1 MSFVPHRHLVQYY
14 ETDQM
19 GVVHHSNYIR
29 WFETARI
36 DALDQAGLTYAKME
50 EDGLFG
56 VTLSVSCE
64 YRRSVRFGQT
74 VEVEPVL
81 TDVDDRFM
89 TIHYVVRD
97 ADSKKERAAGDT
109 KHCFVGLDGKML
121 SLQEADPALY
131 QNILALIGK

>member
-1 MSFVPHRHLVQYY
+1 MNPYIHKVDFY

-36 DALDQAGLTYAKME
+36 DALDQAGPTYAKME

-89 TIHYVVRD
+89 TIHYIVRD
-97 ADSKKERAAGDT
+97 ADSKKERATGDT

-121 SLQEADPALY
+121 SLKETDPALFDS
-131 QNILALIGK
+131 ICALIGK

>member
-1 MSFVPHRHLVQYY
+1 MEPYIHKVDFY

-97 ADSKKERAAGDT
+97 ADSKKERATGDS

-121 SLQEADPALY
+121 SLKEQDPTLY
-131 QNILALIGK
+131 ESIRNLIGK